1 MSEAKKTRFSKYHA
15 SDESFVYDHSTNY
28 DIEDFKN
35 LSIVKL
41 QSIASTLNLR
51 NVKMYKKNDLGQLIL
66 NKHMEQQ
73 SLIGH
78 EEEEKEKASVLEF
91 TEQYKNKF
99 VQYTY
104 NNDVYYQA
112 SLIAESLGYQNT
124 RKAIIDHVDPC
135 NKITYDRLQT
145 SQSTL
150 HPHTVFINEKGVLQ
164 LMLRS
169 HMPLASGKKRGLEE
183 VYVATT
189 ALYEKKD
196 VYKIGKSE
204 CSKKRIQDMNTGRAP
219 DDDLY
224 LCYAVACS
232 NASEAEQIIH
242 SLLDDYRISPNREFF
257 KYRLDEI
264 IRVIDNVC
272 GKAIINT

>member
-73 SLIGH
+73 SH
-78 EEEEKEKASVLEF
+78 EEEEKDKECVLEF

-104 NNDVYYQA
+104 KNDVYYQA
-112 SLIAESLGYQNT
+112 SLIAESLGYQNMQ
-124 RKAIIDHVDPC
+124 KAIIDHADPC
-135 NKITYDRLQT
+135 NKITYERLQT

-150 HPHTVFINEKGVLQ
+150 HPHTLFINEKGVLQ
-164 LMLRS
+164 LMHRS
-169 HMPLASGKKRGLEE
+169 HMPLASGKKRGLKE

-189 ALYEKKD
+189 AI
-196 VYKIGKSE
+196 YK
-204 CSKKRIQDMNTGRAP
+204 KKRRLQDWK
-219 DDDLY
+219 
-224 LCYAVACS
+224 
-232 NASEAEQIIH
+232 I
-242 SLLDDYRISPNREFF
+242 
-257 KYRLDEI
+257 
-264 IRVIDNVC
+264 
-272 GKAIINT
+272 